1 MRYSN
6 GYLEE
11 GKQLVLGKNSK
22 YMELTALDEKI
33 IRIYQDAEFLKA
45 VLKSTE
51 KEWQTLKLSKLMK
64 KERLNIN
71 GLKNRA

>member
-1 MRYSN
+1 
-6 GYLEE
+6 
-11 GKQLVLGKNSK
+11 
-22 YMELTALDEKI
+22 MELTALDEKI